1 MINPSFWAGRRV
13 LLTGH
18 SGFKGGWLSLWL
30 QKMGADLMGFSLDL
44 PSEPNLFEAAQVG
57 TGMKNRR
64 GDLRNLADVM
74 AVFTEHQPEVVIHM
88 AAQSTVR
95 YSYSHPV
102 DTYAVNLM
110 GTVHLLEAV
119 RHCPSVRSVV
129 CVTTDKCYENKEWV
143 WGYRENEA
151 MGGFDPYSNSKG
163 CAELAISSYRNS
175 FFNLEN
181 FDKHHVA
188 LASVRAGNVLGGGDW
203 GLDRLVPDLV
213 RSFMDKQAPMIRNPL
228 AIRPWQHVMDPL
240 CGYLLLAERLY
251 EKGPTFAEG
260 WNFGPDD
267 AGTRPVQWI
276 ADNLASLWGEGA
288 RWELDKDAHPH
299 EAMSL
304 RLDCSKARAQLGWH
318 QVWTLET
325 TLEKIVDWYKAFRDG
340 KDVRSVCMEQ
350 IAAYE
355 QAM

>member
-18 SGFKGGWLSLWL
+18 SGFKGSWLSLWL
-30 QKMGADLMGFSLDL
+30 QKMGADLMGLSLDL
-44 PSEPNLFEAAQVG
+44 PSEPNLFEAAEVG
-57 TGMKNRR
+57 RGMKAVR
-64 GDLRNLADVM
+64 GDVRNLADLT
-74 AVFTEHQPEVVIHM
+74 AALNAHQPEVVIHM
-88 AAQSTVR
+88 AAQAMVR

-102 DTYAVNLM
+102 ETYAVNLM

-143 WGYRENEA
+143 WGYRENEP

-163 CAELAISSYRNS
+163 CAELAISAYRNS
-175 FFNLEN
+175 FFNLDH

-203 GLDRLVPDLV
+203 GQDRLVPDLV

-228 AIRPWQHVMDPL
+228 AIRPWQHVMDPI

-251 EKGPTFAEG
+251 EKGPAFAEG

-267 AGTRPVQWI
+267 SGTRPVQWI
-276 ADNLASLWGEGA
+276 ADTLASLWGEGA

-304 RLDCSKARAQLGWH
+304 RLDCTKARSQLGWH
-318 QVWTLET
+318 QVWPLET

-340 KDVRSVCMEQ
+340 KDVRAVCMEQ

-355 QAM
+355 KAM